1 MPCRILLSLVLVSAA
16 CASQE
21 PPASGGLQGYRVD
34 PTWPKKPA
42 NVTWGDVPGVAV
54 DATDQVWIFTRTA
67 PNLQVYSPAGDLVT
81 TWPHLEHKSAHHIK
95 FDGEGNVW
103 LADVGLHTVR
113 KFTPDGKL
121 LLTLG
126 TPGVE
131 GVDETHMNKPTDMAI
146 TPAGDI
152 FVSDG
157 YGNNRVVHFDRTG
170 KFVKAWGKLGSGPG
184 EFNLPHAICLDA
196 KGRLYVADRSNAR
209 IQVFDQNGAFIEQ
222 WRNLI
227 VPWGLSITPKDE
239 IWACGSSPTL
249 ERNGQ
254 GMAGIPPADQVF
266 MRFSTAG
273 RLLELWCP
281 KLGLEGQEK
290 PGETDW
296 VHAIAMDSKGNL
308 YAGDIK
314 GKRVQKFTAVR

>member
-1 MPCRILLSLVLVSAA
+1 MTCRILLSLTLALGA
-16 CASQE
+16 CVAQDQKPS
-21 PPASGGLQGYRVD
+21 GLQGYRVD
-34 PTWPKKPA
+34 PSWPKKPA
-42 NVTWGDVPGVAV
+42 KVTWGDVPGVAV
-54 DATDQVWIFTRTA
+54 DAKDQVWVFTRNA
-67 PNLQVYSPAGDLVT
+67 PNLQVYSPDGDLVK
-81 TWPHLEHKSAHHIK
+81 TWPDLEHKSAHHLK

-113 KFTPDGKL
+113 KYTPEGKL

-170 KFVKAWGKLGSGPG
+170 KFVKAWGNLGTGPG
-184 EFNLPHAICLDA
+184 EFNLPHAICLDS

-209 IQVFDQNGAFIEQ
+209 IQVFEQSGAFVEQ

-227 VPWGLSITPKDE
+227 VPWGLSITAKDE
-239 IWACGSSPTL
+239 IWACGSSPSL
-249 ERNGQ
+249 ERNNQ

-266 MRFSTAG
+266 MRFATTG

-281 KLGLEGQEK
+281 KLGVEGQEK

-296 VHAIAMDSKGNL
+296 VHAVAMDSKGNL

-314 GKRVQKFTAVR
+314 GKRVQKFVAVN